1 MLTEA
6 PWKSP
11 QRHCRS
17 PRPTVSCL
25 SDCCASLTTPMLG
38 GACKVFGEMHLR
50 SCLVCRS
57 SRPIVSSAAYLIVVL
72 GGMYSASIRIV
83 IRSAKRK

>member
-1 MLTEA
+1 
-6 PWKSP
+6 
-11 QRHCRS
+11 
-17 PRPTVSCL
+17 V
-25 SDCCASLTTPMLG
+25 LG

-50 SCLVCRS
+50 SYLVCRS

-72 GGMYSASIRIV
+72 GGMYSASIRTV